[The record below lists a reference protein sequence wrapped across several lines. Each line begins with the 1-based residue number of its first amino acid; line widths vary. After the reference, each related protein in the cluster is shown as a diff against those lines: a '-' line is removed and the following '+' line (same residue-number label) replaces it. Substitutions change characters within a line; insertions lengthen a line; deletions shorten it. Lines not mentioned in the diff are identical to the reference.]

1 MIDKPYCDQHSGN
14 TACILGLKNDLS
26 EIKARIVGLTEA
38 NLKLGERLTTTIEN
52 CLVCA
57 ESWKTTYT
65 GKLDNKMNTS
75 LFTWLFAGI
84 GVLGMFII
92 ATLSVQLGMMYK
104 LDAKVEMSIV
114 QQTGMRSEIHAI
126 KENVSR
132 LELKWRN
139 EDYRLRGDK

>member
-1 MIDKPYCDQHSGN
+1 
-14 TACILGLKNDLS
+14 
-26 EIKARIVGLTEA
+26 
-38 NLKLGERLTTTIEN
+38 
-52 CLVCA
+52 
-57 ESWKTTYT
+57 
-65 GKLDNKMNTS
+65 
-75 LFTWLFAGI
+75 
-84 GVLGMFII
+84 
-92 ATLSVQLGMMYK
+92 MMYK